1 MLGLDRVRGVAVQ
14 EFAPSMANV
23 SMGRATM
30 ASGENRGLYYVK
42 VGHGGTFRPTG
53 EVRTSPADVD
63 AIFAHLNGARVN
75 RLTLHFHGG
84 LTPVERGL
92 ITAEVM
98 RQNYQGVSHPITFLW
113 ETGFFETLRQ
123 NLRTLSA
130 GDLFQAALRHVIG
143 ATAKRLGLDEGGR
156 GGGAGL
162 ISEQIEA
169 ELDKEDGFATLD
181 APAPGGVSGVTGG
194 AVIVAEPDDILLQ
207 ELEAELEAEVA
218 ADRRLDGIIDGTAP
232 EFRLLDPRR
241 AAPDEAGQKGV
252 SSVFLAKVLAL
263 ISFRVLRR
271 YWLGRNHSFFPTV
284 VEEVLREL
292 FVADVM
298 KWIWDGMKTKAS
310 QMWRPNAGATGL
322 DLYVGFYFLDRLAV
336 LQRDRP
342 ELIVDLVG
350 HSAGAIAICHLLA
363 ATPQR
368 PSVRVRHVVF
378 LAPAC
383 TVDLFHRE
391 VVTQPA
397 RLQQFRLFALRDAQ
411 ERADRLVP
419 YVYPWSLLYFVSGA
433 LEAAADEPILGLEW
447 SLLGLPAHDSP
458 EMRATLDFLR
468 AAGARRLVWAGE
480 SGGDGLRSTALTHG
494 AFDDDPETLASLRW
508 LVEH

>member
-1 MLGLDRVRGVAVQ
+1 
-14 EFAPSMANV
+14 MAT
-23 SMGRATM
+23 A
-30 ASGENRGLYYVK
+30 ENFGLYYVK

-63 AIFAHLNGARVN
+63 AIFAHLDGAGTD

-92 ITAEVM
+92 FTAGVM
-98 RQNYQGVSHPITFLW
+98 RQNYRGVSHPVTFVW
-113 ETGFFETLRQ
+113 ETGFVETLRQ
-123 NLRTLSA
+123 QLRTLSA

-143 ATAKRLGLDEGGR
+143 ATGKRLGLDEGGR

-162 ISEQIEA
+162 TSEQIEA
-169 ELDKEDGFATLD
+169 ELDKEDGFATLG
-181 APAPGGVSGVTGG
+181 AAAPGAVAGVRGG
-194 AVIVAEPDDILLQ
+194 AAIVAEPDDILLQ

-218 ADRRLDGIIDGTAP
+218 ADPRLEAIIDGTDP
-232 EFRLLDPRR
+232 EVRLLDPTR
-241 AAPDEAGQKGV
+241 AAPDEAGQRGL
-252 SSVFLAKVLAL
+252 SSIFLAKSLAL
-263 ISFRVLRR
+263 ISFRVIRR
-271 YWLGRNHSFFPTV
+271 HWLGRNHGFLPTI

-292 FVADVM
+292 FLVDVM
-298 KWIWDGMKTKAS
+298 KWVWDGMKTKAAD
-310 QMWRPNAGATGL
+310 MWRPDAGATGL
-322 DLYVGFYFLDRLAV
+322 DLHVGSYFLDRLAA

-342 ELIVDLVG
+342 GLVVDLVG

-368 PSVRVRHVVF
+368 PTIRVRRVVF

-383 TVDLFHRE
+383 TVEVFHRE
-391 VVTQPA
+391 VVSQPA

-447 SLLGLPAHDSP
+447 SLLGLAAHDAP

-468 AAGARRLVWAGE
+468 APAAGRLVWAGE
-480 SGGDGLRSTALTHG
+480 PGGDGLRSTARSHG
-494 AFDDDPETLASLRW
+494 AFDRDPETLKSLRW